1 MKEDDNSQPRYR
13 RECRPP
19 PVRPRKQAGDVTPE
33 AIAWFAARKISEG
46 TVRRNR
52 IGLQRTYLPA
62 LNGEVDCLAFPYF
75 RNGEAVNFK
84 FRALGS
90 KDFAQVKG
98 AEKILYG
105 LDDIADV
112 KTAIIVEGEPDKL
125 ALEEAG
131 FRNVVSVP
139 DGAPKTVKAE
149 AALDDRKFEYLANCE
164 AQLAR
169 LEKIILAVD
178 TDGPGEA
185 LEEELARRLGKE
197 RCWRVRWPEGS
208 KDANDV
214 LIRQGPEALAACIA
228 SAEAYPIA
236 GLHGIDDFTD
246 ELLALYRDGHK
257 RGHSTGWDLVDEL
270 MTVRPG
276 ELSIVTGVPGSG
288 KSEFIDALM
297 SNLADRYGWRFAVCS
312 FENPPAD
319 HIAKLVEKRLGLP
332 FYDGPTPR
340 MTEAALLKAAEWVKD
355 HFHLIRADDEAPTI
369 DLILGAAKA
378 AVLRYGIRGLVI
390 DPYNEIEHRRPSS
403 QTETEYVS
411 ELLSKVKRFAQRH
424 GVHVWFVAHPAKL
437 YRSKDSDK
445 TPIPGLYDISGS
457 ANWVNKADLGIVVH
471 RAFDGDPTRAEIHIR
486 KVRFKSVGKVGVV
499 KLRYDRPTG
508 RYSEI
513 TAAAGGS
520 GWSSKL

>member
-1 MKEDDNSQPRYR
+1 MTDIADKLSAEGINLTRHTAGNQKIACPKCSHTRRNKGEPCLSVKIDADGAAWNCHHCQWSGGVKEDDKSQPRYR
-13 RECRPP
+13 QERRPP
-19 PVRPRKQAGDVTPE
+19 PVRPTKAGRDVTPE

-84 FRALGS
+84 FLALGS

-149 AALDDRKFEYLANCE
+149 AALDDRKFEYLGNCE

-178 TDGPGEA
+178 ADGPGEA

-214 LIRQGPEALAACIA
+214 LME
-228 SAEAYPIA
+228 
-236 GLHGIDDFTD
+236 
-246 ELLALYRDGHK
+246 
-257 RGHSTGWDLVDEL
+257 
-270 MTVRPG
+270 VR
-276 ELSIVTGVPGSG
+276 
-288 KSEFIDALM
+288 
-297 SNLADRYGWRFAVCS
+297 R
-312 FENPPAD
+312 
-319 HIAKLVEKRLGLP
+319 
-332 FYDGPTPR
+332 
-340 MTEAALLKAAEWVKD
+340 
-355 HFHLIRADDEAPTI
+355 
-369 DLILGAAKA
+369 
-378 AVLRYGIRGLVI
+378 
-390 DPYNEIEHRRPSS
+390 
-403 QTETEYVS
+403 
-411 ELLSKVKRFAQRH
+411 
-424 GVHVWFVAHPAKL
+424 
-437 YRSKDSDK
+437 
-445 TPIPGLYDISGS
+445 
-457 ANWVNKADLGIVVH
+457 
-471 RAFDGDPTRAEIHIR
+471 
-486 KVRFKSVGKVGVV
+486 
-499 KLRYDRPTG
+499 
-508 RYSEI
+508 
-513 TAAAGGS
+513 
-520 GWSSKL
+520 